1 MFRGRHFAAGSVAI
15 LMQRAV
21 RRGSFTG
28 THCTNRSTSEGSSLS
43 SNTHVVSSSVWAGC
57 QVSHVMLTEGAQCA
71 CANPRDDTE
80 SWRGLRGFCSCS
92 CTLTSLTGGPVVPV
106 AKAYL
111 NSTPAA
117 MLAPLAT
124 SSSRRCSCVQ
134 RCLSLSPGPGR
145 PFCCC
150 APSKLGLHLARQFE
164 FSSYRT
170 ILLGLRVKR
179 LTCASNPSTQSPMSL
194 LVLC

>member
-43 SNTHVVSSSVWAGC
+43 SKHARGLVFSVGGG

-71 CANPRDDTE
+71 CANPRDDTA

-124 SSSRRCSCVQ
+124 SSSRGCSCVQ

-170 ILLGLRVKR
+170 ILLVLRMKR